1 MAYTTIDD
9 PGQFFQV
16 KIYTGDGN
24 DDRDIA
30 FGGENALQPDTI
42 WFKQRGSDSDH
53 FIHNSVGGTS
63 NYFKVN
69 QINGEFTDGADTLQ
83 AFNSDGFQLGT
94 SGSWNGSSG
103 TFVAWCW
110 KKSSTSGHDVL
121 EFTGNASGNQTVSHS
136 CGAVPEWFMIKRQ
149 DQNSNWCLYH
159 SKLGGPNKNLFINT
173 TNSVQTDTGIF
184 NNTDPTSSV
193 FSVGNNADSNGG
205 SATHTNFLWAPIKG
219 YSKFGVYTGNNSN
232 DGNYV
237 HLGFRPAWLMVKDS
251 ASGQSWHIIDSKR
264 EPGNDD
270 DAAHLLANSSN
281 TEAQAKSNR
290 GTAKIDFL
298 ANGFKINSDG
308 SLLNGTG
315 TMIYMAFAE
324 APFVNSKGV
333 PANAR

>member
-1 MAYTTIDD
+1 MAFTTIDD
-9 PGQFFQV
+9 PEKFFQI

-30 FGGENALQPDTI
+30 FGQDNSMQPDTI

-53 FIHNSVGGTS
+53 FIHNSVGGPTK
-63 NYFKVN
+63 YFKVN
-69 QINGEFTDGADTLQ
+69 QINGEFTGADTLQ

-121 EFTGNASGNQTVSHS
+121 EFTGNAGGNQTVSHS
-136 CGAVPEWFMIKRQ
+136 CGAIPDWFIIKRQ

-159 SKLGGPNKNLFINT
+159 DRLGGANKNLFINT

-184 NNTDPTSSV
+184 NNTAPTSSV
-193 FSVGNNADSNGG
+193 FSVGNNIDSNGNG
-205 SATHTNFLWAPIKG
+205 ATHTNFLWATIPG
-219 YSKFGVYTGNNSN
+219 FSKFGRYKGNNNN

-237 HLGFRPAWLMVKDS
+237 YLGFRPAWVMVKDS
-251 ASGQSWHIIDSKR
+251 ASGQSWHIIDSVR
-264 EPGNDD
+264 ETFNDG
-270 DAAHLLANSSN
+270 DAAHLRANDDDS
-281 TEAQAKSNR
+281 EAQTKSNR
-290 GTAKIDFL
+290 GTAAIDFL
-298 ANGFKINSDG
+298 SNGFKVRSDG

-315 TMIYMAFAE
+315 DMLYFAFAE
-324 APFVNSKGV
+324 APMVNSNGV
-333 PANAR
+333 PSNAR